1 MKSLIDLHFGTGE
14 TEAVGLLGDLEAAAF
29 PLHDV
34 VVADSALVHEA
45 ADAVEAVRRGSPGG
59 FHLAGLFG
67 ETAVC
72 GGHEGTQPGECGGRG
87 VRRQP
92 AAVASHTRPL

>member
-67 ETAVC
+67 ETAGVVYAQAAPDTRC
-72 GGHEGTQPGECGGRG
+72 GVGGAGSNHAG
-87 VRRQP
+87 V
-92 AAVASHTRPL
+92 AAPTSP